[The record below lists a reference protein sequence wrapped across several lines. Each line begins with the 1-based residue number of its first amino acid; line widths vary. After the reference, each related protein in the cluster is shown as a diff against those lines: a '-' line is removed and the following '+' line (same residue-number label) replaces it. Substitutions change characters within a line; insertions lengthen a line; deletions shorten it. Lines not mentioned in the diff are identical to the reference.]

1 MNRITN
7 LCRLVPDLKATGGK
21 IKKLMDASGVT
32 VRDLQ
37 SVFGFD
43 YPQAIYAWLGGRN
56 LPTVDNL
63 LVLSQIFDVTIDEI
77 VQRKIT

>member
-7 LCRLVPDLKATGGK
+7 LCRLAPDLKATGGK
-21 IKKLMDASGVT
+21 IKTLMDASGVT